1 MREESSRRNG
11 YQCVLKT
18 SGTEGSQL
26 PPHADRR
33 VLVAQDEQ
41 ATDRLRATGT
51 LTCNRPSPLPL
62 STWPRRWT
70 PPKPRPRPGPLRPS
84 LTRAAGLM
92 SATGGSRRRASGL
105 STPRGARCGTC
116 TACAPR
122 AQRMR
127 TARALHRLCCT
138 HTAGAAA
145 RHQPPL
151 RTCMPL
157 HHSAPRDA
165 PTVRLAR
172 SSTGSRTRLTQPTRC
187 ASVRCS
193 CAASTSRVSCPHGQH
208 RCARC

>member
-41 ATDRLRATGT
+41 ATDRCATG
-51 LTCNRPSPLPL
+51 S
-62 STWPRRWT
+62 
-70 PPKPRPRPGPLRPS
+70 PGPVAGQLHCPCRRGQGDGLP
-84 LTRAAGLM
+84 AAGLM
-92 SATGGSRRRASGL
+92 SATGGSRPRASGL